1 MRATMALMIAVV
13 VIPFLLLVV
22 WLTDPSTHPIVLATS
37 SAGVF
42 VALGIFRALKLIP
55 QAESTALKKTTLLMC
70 WIVGPLIAGGF
81 SVVFPKLIAPI
92 VVTVMCIVSLV
103 SLLIRD
109 RV

>member
-1 MRATMALMIAVV
+1 
-13 VIPFLLLVV
+13 
-22 WLTDPSTHPIVLATS
+22 
-37 SAGVF
+37 
-42 VALGIFRALKLIP
+42 LGIFRALKPIP
-55 QAESTALKKTTLLMC
+55 RAENTALKKTTLLMC
-70 WIVGPLIAGGF
+70 WVVGPLIAGGL